1 MEPSSR
7 QTPEL
12 HPRSAAAAAQSDGAA
27 TAQEPQ
33 GAERPNTG
41 VRRAL
46 ALEDDPCRARPRP
59 EFPRRA
65 DATATAA
72 TPFTLG
78 VDIGGTNVK
87 ASVLD
92 RAGVL
97 VADQVRLPTPN
108 PARPRAVLA
117 AIDRLAEQLPAFDRI
132 SVGFPGV
139 VRGGAVVTAPNLG
152 TEHWSGFRLIEALAG
167 RFDVPVRMLNDA
179 AVQGLGVVQGEGLE
193 CVLTLGTGVGC
204 ALFRNRRLL
213 LHLEFGQ
220 LRAGKGRTYDRY
232 VGQAALVEIGTERWN
247 CRVLK
252 AVGRV
257 IDLTSC
263 DRLYVGG
270 GNARKITF
278 ELPAN
283 VRVVSNTAGI
293 TGGVRLW
300 EAELDE
306 LFGGEPA
313 ALRR

>member
-1 MEPSSR
+1 MPGA
-7 QTPEL
+7 TNTKLP
-12 HPRSAAAAAQSDGAA
+12 AARGRAGDG
-27 TAQEPQ
+27 
-33 GAERPNTG
+33 
-41 VRRAL
+41 RA
-46 ALEDDPCRARPRP
+46 
-59 EFPRRA
+59 
-65 DATATAA
+65 
-72 TPFTLG
+72 PFTLG

-97 VADQVRLPTPN
+97 VADQVRVPTPK

-117 AIDRLAEQLPAFDRI
+117 AIDHLAEQLPAFDRI

-152 TEHWSGFRLIEALAG
+152 TDHWSGFRLIEALAG

-232 VGQAALVEIGTERWN
+232 IGQAALVEIGVERWN
-247 CRVLK
+247 RRVLK

-257 IDLTSC
+257 TDLTSC

-283 VRVVSNTAGI
+283 VHVVSNTAGI

-300 EAELDE
+300 EGELDE

-313 ALRR
+313 AQRR